1 MRQNDWLVA
10 QSFEQVSAVLSAINT
25 LSIHTKLTL
34 VGVDDTARIADVG
47 TARRELLQFLERLEG
62 VIQNAEHRRDGVTLG
77 VDPRLGRLARKF
89 LSLRA
94 KWPSGSSLSSASL
107 PRFRELLAARDP
119 QESEALVI
127 FLGDLRSL
135 LEEHIHS
142 DIAGILGD
150 V

>member
-1 MRQNDWLVA
+1 MKQNDWLVA
-10 QSFEQVSAVLSAINT
+10 QSFEQVNAVLSAINT

-34 VGVDDTARIADVG
+34 IGVDDTARIADVG
-47 TARRELLQFLERLEG
+47 TARRELLHFLERLEG
-62 VIQNAEHRRDGVTLG
+62 VIQNAQHRRDGVTLG

-107 PRFRELLAARDP
+107 PRLRELLSARDS

-142 DIAGILGD
+142 DITGILGD